1 MQPFKHKIEIQ
12 LRFKDVDMMGH
23 VNNANYFSFAEVARL
38 KYFDHVVGE
47 DTDWH
52 TQHGL
57 ILAHFDID
65 LRHAISYGDKVF
77 VYTRCSRLGNKSF
90 DLSFVMT
97 IESGTDIITAAEGK
111 SVIAC
116 YDYDLKASKEIPAD
130 RRKKIE
136 EFEGLALGS

>member
-1 MQPFKHKIEIQ
+1 MQAFKHKTEIQ

-23 VNNANYFSFAEVARL
+23 VNNANYFSFAELARL
-38 KYFDHVVGE
+38 RYFDQVVGE

-57 ILAHFDID
+57 ILARFEID
-65 LRHAISYGDKVF
+65 LRQALSYGDKVF

-97 IESGTDIITAAEGK
+97 IENDSEVVTAAEGK

-116 YDYDLKASKEIPAD
+116 YDYELKASKEIPAD
-130 RRKKIE
+130 RRRKIE
-136 EFEGLALGS
+136 AFEGMVP